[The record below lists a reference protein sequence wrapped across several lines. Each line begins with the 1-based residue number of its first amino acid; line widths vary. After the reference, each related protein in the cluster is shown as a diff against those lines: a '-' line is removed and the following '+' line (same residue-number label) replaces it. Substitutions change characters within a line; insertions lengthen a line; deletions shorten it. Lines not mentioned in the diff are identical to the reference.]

1 MSSDGNTVSNF
12 PVLISAI
19 LLWSSYAVRG
29 ENPPEFTYQ
38 VQNYPNVIDSK
49 DQCLP
54 LKGSYDHP
62 TTFVCDPFRLL
73 TVDQINRLNTL
84 LQDDYARDGSQ
95 CSVTNPNPVIGVAL
109 VNRLKVGNESPDRLL
124 DYASIFAY
132 YLFREWNLPFRCHTG
147 SDKMI
152 IFYSKDDGV
161 LYTFGGDLIQ
171 RKISSQQ
178 LVDIAVQS
186 RVHFSNGIYEGLA
199 YLIQQYKNSV
209 STGRTDLFGNK

>member
-1 MSSDGNTVSNF
+1 MRITS
-12 PVLISAI
+12 
-19 LLWSSYAVRG
+19 LL
-29 ENPPEFTYQ
+29 F
-38 VQNYPNVIDSK
+38 
-49 DQCLP
+49 L
-54 LKGSYDHP
+54 
-62 TTFVCDPFRLL
+62 
-73 TVDQINRLNTL
+73 
-84 LQDDYARDGSQ
+84 
-95 CSVTNPNPVIGVAL
+95 
-109 VNRLKVGNESPDRLL
+109 NESPDRLL

-199 YLIQQYKNSV
+199 YLIQQYNRMNPAQPFYEKRLQLYKTAHYDFVFFLVFCSLLL
-209 STGRTDLFGNK
+209 LFISSSRDRANAPFFSNMYD